1 MTRDAYHQL
10 CGQIA
15 HKAVHYAA
23 QMAPNDD
30 DDDLDLERRR
40 EHWID
45 VYLDEHLPTVNPEA
59 LIAVSSNADA
69 WMKTNGSFYA
79 TATVRAFAAFQADVW
94 DAINR
99 IEVT

>member
-30 DDDLDLERRR
+30 DDLDLERRR

-45 VYLDEHLPTVNPEA
+45 VYLDEYLPTVNPEV
-59 LIAVSSNADA
+59 LIAVSSNAEA
-69 WMKTNGSFYA
+69 SSYA
-79 TATVRAFAAFQADVW
+79 TVAVCATAAFQADVW